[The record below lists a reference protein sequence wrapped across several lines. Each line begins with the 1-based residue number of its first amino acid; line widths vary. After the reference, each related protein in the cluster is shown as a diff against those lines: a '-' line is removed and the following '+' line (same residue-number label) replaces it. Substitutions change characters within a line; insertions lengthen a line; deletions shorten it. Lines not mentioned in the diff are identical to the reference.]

1 MQRSVF
7 FVALSLGTIF
17 FAASSEAGRLL
28 AVTAGCS
35 VLTWLVLLSVGK
47 NSAFVLYPSG
57 YGFVFAALYGLSQ
70 GWPFGGYFTAGLLL
84 AGLAAAG
91 SMIARAMLAP
101 ADDDDEFADRD
112 GDEARDDGRS
122 TRL

>member
-1 MQRSVF
+1 MQRSLFLV
-7 FVALSLGTIF
+7 VLSLGAIL

-28 AVTAGCS
+28 AVTAGCTA
-35 VLTWLVLLSVGK
+35 LTWLVLLSVGK
-47 NSAFVLYPSG
+47 TSGFVLYPSG
-57 YGFVFAALYGLSQ
+57 YGFVFAALYGVSQ

-101 ADDDDEFADRD
+101 PENDDDNRE
-112 GDEARDDGRS
+112 E
-122 TRL
+122 